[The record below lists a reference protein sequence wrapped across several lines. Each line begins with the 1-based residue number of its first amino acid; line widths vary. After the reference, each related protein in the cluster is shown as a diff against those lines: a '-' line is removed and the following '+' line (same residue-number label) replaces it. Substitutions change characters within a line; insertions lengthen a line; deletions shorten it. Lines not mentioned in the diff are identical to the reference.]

1 MYNGKV
7 RVESSGSLGNEISET
22 KVEEG
27 MNSYSGEY
35 KKLEEEFCRDNICN
49 WLDYVYVVLIRGE
62 EMRIRRVE
70 INGR

>member
-1 MYNGKV
+1 M
-7 RVESSGSLGNEISET
+7 RVET

-35 KKLEEEFCRDNICN
+35 RKLEEEFFQDNGCN

-70 INGR
+70 IV

>member
-1 MYNGKV
+1 M
-7 RVESSGSLGNEISET
+7 RVET

-35 KKLEEEFCRDNICN
+35 KKLEEEFCRDNKCN

-70 INGR
+70 IDGR

>member
-1 MYNGKV
+1 M
-7 RVESSGSLGNEISET
+7 RVET

-35 KKLEEEFCRDNICN
+35 KKLEEEFCRDNRFN

>member
-1 MYNGKV
+1 M
-7 RVESSGSLGNEISET
+7 RVET

-35 KKLEEEFCRDNICN
+35 KNLEEEFFRDNRCN